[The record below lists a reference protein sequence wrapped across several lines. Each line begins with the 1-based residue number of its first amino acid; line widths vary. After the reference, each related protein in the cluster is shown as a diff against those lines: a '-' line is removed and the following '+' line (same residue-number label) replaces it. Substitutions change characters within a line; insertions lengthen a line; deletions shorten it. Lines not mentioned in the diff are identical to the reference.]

1 MRSISLVVP
10 AISCAHCKQTVES
23 TLKEFEGVKEAI
35 VDIDNKRV
43 ALTYDPD
50 KVELS
55 KLEEALSEEGYD
67 VADVR

>member
-1 MRSISLVVP
+1 MVVP
-10 AISCAHCKQTVES
+10 AISCAHCKHTVES
-23 TLKEFEGVKEAI
+23 TLKGFEGVQEAI